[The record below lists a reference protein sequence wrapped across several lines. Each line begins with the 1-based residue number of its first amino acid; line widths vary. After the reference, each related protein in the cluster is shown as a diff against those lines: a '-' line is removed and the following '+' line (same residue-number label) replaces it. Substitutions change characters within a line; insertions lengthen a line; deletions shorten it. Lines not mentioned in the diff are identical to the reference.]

1 MYSWGVAGNLIA
13 SRPGK
18 TDWRSVFIKSVT
30 EVRTLRKGQ
39 EFLGG
44 RKTTKAYEGDLAGFV
59 VDRAVATNA
68 NMGV

>member
-1 MYSWGVAGNLIA
+1 MSKQAL
-13 SRPGK
+13 
-18 TDWRSVFIKSVT
+18 T
-30 EVRTLRKGQ
+30 EVCTLRKGH
-39 EFLGG
+39 ESLGG